1 MTILFP
7 IHILQRIWLGFCEGC
22 ERVVQKTEQSELH
35 IAAHEHT
42 ATLFCDNLQ
51 QIKRGTPIVGMIVH
65 HFQIHEHQFRGAE
78 STVESRKHRF
88 ELRAKLRSLRLLFQN
103 SLQAISCFFQT
114 FRLRNGAADRIQPVH
129 HLIGS
134 LLIERFYKIQRR
146 RREIVERSIAA
157 FDNAVASEG
166 AIFDAVGSES
176 VEAAADALEDYLRRQ
191 YARTGQVLVKRR
203 FSPGYGDWAL
213 TAQKDIF
220 NILPMDKIGV
230 KLSPELIMAPEKSIT
245 AVIGIINPGDAKD
258 NE

>member
-1 MTILFP
+1 MISTPKIIPLPAVKMPEKEIFIRLRTRMQDLP
-7 IHILQRIWLGFCEGC
+7 ESDYRRIVEIMRRGFGYCRFRGCFCEADIKVADG
-22 ERVVQKTEQSELH
+22 VITLNDAVTWKSEKLSANLADCRKL
-35 IAAHEHT
+35 IIFGVT
-42 ATLFCDNLQ
+42 A
-51 QIKRGTPIVGMIVH
+51 G
-65 HFQIHEHQFRGAE
+65 
-78 STVESRKHRF
+78 
-88 ELRAKLRSLRLLFQN
+88 
-103 SLQAISCFFQT
+103 
-114 FRLRNGAADRIQPVH
+114 
-129 HLIGS
+129 
-134 LLIERFYKIQRR
+134 
-146 RREIVERSIAA
+146 REIVERSIAA
-157 FDNAVASEG
+157 FDNAVASDG

-176 VEAAADALEDYLRRQ
+176 VEASADALEDYLRRQ